1 VSRRSMMLQAVKR
14 NQKKQ
19 GAPLIIIL
27 PAWCARDG
35 EPLVTWAT
43 DHRTPT
49 KEEIAAAVAEWKREQ
64 AAKKS
69 DDVIHEKSSTM
80 KPAQGSGEDEE
91 IN

>member
-1 VSRRSMMLQAVKR
+1 MSRRSQLVNAVRR
-14 NQKKQ
+14 NLTKQ

-49 KEEIAAAVAEWKREQ
+49 KEEIAAAVAQWKREQ
-64 AAKKS
+64 AAAKQT
-69 DDVIHEKSSTM
+69 DEPSTM
-80 KPAQGSGEDEE
+80 KPAQGSGDEGDQS
-91 IN
+91 

>member
-1 VSRRSMMLQAVKR
+1 VSRRSVLIASMRR
-14 NQKKQ
+14 NAKKQ

-49 KEEIAAAVAEWKREQ
+49 PEEIAAAVAQWKREE

-69 DDVIHEKSSTM
+69 DDVVHEKQSHT
-80 KPAQGSGEDEE
+80 KPGQGAGDEE